1 MEAGDVPLS
10 DSLVGRRLGNH
21 DVLAR
26 LGAGGMGEVYR
37 ARDSKLQRD
46 VALKLL
52 PVHVSQDVERL
63 ARFEREARVLAS
75 LNHPHIAMI
84 YGVEDS
90 DGVHALV
97 LELVEGPT
105 LAERLGQGPL
115 PVPEAITIARQIAD
129 AFDAAH
135 EKGIVHRDLKP
146 DNIKVTPDGIVKVL
160 DFGIAKMRAPD
171 ETVAEASTVTTV
183 GTRAGALLGTA
194 AYMSPEQAR
203 GQAVDKRTDI
213 WAFGCVLFEMLTG
226 QAVFAGETISD
237 TIARVLEREPDW
249 ERLPSTTPA
258 NMRRL
263 LRRCLEK
270 DPKQRLRDIGD
281 ARPELQ
287 ETLAPAPDGDR
298 VTGSSRS
305 ALIGMAAGLIVVTA
319 AAVSVAMWRL
329 IPTEAG
335 VTTRF
340 SHVLAEDTPF
350 TELSRSLIA
359 IAPDGSSLVYAAG
372 GRLYHRTL
380 NELDAY
386 PIRGTDGA
394 PSGPFFSPDGQ
405 TLGYWDAAA
414 GELRRIAVGGGT
426 PVSVTRATALYGAN
440 WESDGTIVY
449 GQQDGIWRVSGNGGA
464 PERIVQID
472 PGELVHGPRMLPGGT
487 AVMFSLTSRA
497 ELVGQPTAWDAARV
511 LAQTLQTGQR
521 HEIAR
526 GGDARILPTGHLIY
540 ALGTVIYAVPIDLAT
555 LEVKGAPTPLIEG
568 VQRGVRGSGGQ
579 GGSANY
585 DVGSNGTLVYVPGFV
600 LAAGVPR
607 RLLSVDLSGNSV
619 PLIDDERDFWRPRI
633 SPDGT
638 RVAVEALRPNS
649 ASQVWIVDLERRT
662 LNPVGGERDT
672 GYPVWTPDGKS
683 VIYRRGEG
691 GLYRQPVDG
700 SEGAQLLVNSPGSA
714 FRVMDVS
721 RDGVVAVARGSP
733 QDDIQT
739 FHLGSG
745 VMSEFLA
752 TPVREYMASFSPD
765 GRWLAYTSNESGRD
779 EVYVRPFPRTQTV
792 ARLVSIDGGSG
803 PAWAPNGSAL
813 YYRGASGEMMA
824 VPVMLTPTFTSG
836 RPRTLF
842 RFAGVYRMSGTATAY
857 DIHPD
862 GKRFIMVSERKDAAA
877 TPRQQVNI
885 VLNWFE
891 ELRRLAPA
899 TR

>member
-1 MEAGDVPLS
+1 
-10 DSLVGRRLGNH
+10 
-21 DVLAR
+21 
-26 LGAGGMGEVYR
+26 MGEVYR
-37 ARDSKLQRD
+37 ARDTKLKRD
-46 VALKLL
+46 VALKIL
-52 PVHVSQDVERL
+52 PAHVSQDVERL

-75 LNHPHIAMI
+75 LNHPHIAAI
-84 YGVEDS
+84 YGVEET
-90 DGVHALV
+90 DGVRALV

-105 LAERLGQGPL
+105 LAEQLGGGPM
-115 PVPEAITIARQIAD
+115 PVREALSGARQIAE
-129 AFDAAH
+129 ALDAAH

-146 DNIKVTPDGIVKVL
+146 ANIKLTPDGIVKVL

-171 ETVAEASTVTTV
+171 EAAVEASTVTTV

-203 GQAVDKRTDI
+203 GQAVDKRSDI
-213 WAFGCVLFEMLTG
+213 WAFGCVLYEMLTG
-226 QAVFAGETISD
+226 QAAFAGQTVSD
-237 TIARVLEREPDW
+237 TVARIIEREPDW
-249 ERLPSTTPA
+249 SRLPGTTPA
-258 NMRRL
+258 NVRHL

-281 ARPELQ
+281 ARVDLDERSGIAPEL
-287 ETLAPAPDGDR
+287 PR
-298 VTGSSRS
+298 TGLLGSRRAI
-305 ALIGMAAGLIVVTA
+305 ALWAAIGVAVTA
-319 AAVSVAMWRL
+319 AVAGAIGWVL
-329 IPTEAG
+329 KPTSTP
-335 VTTRF
+335 VISRF
-340 SHVLAEDTPF
+340 SHVLDEDLPF
-350 TELSRSLIA
+350 TNVYNRSLA
-359 IAPDGSSLVYAAG
+359 AVAPDGSAVVYTAG
-372 GRLYHRTL
+372 GRLYRRAL

-394 PSGPFFSPDGQ
+394 PSAPFFSPDGQ

-414 GELRRIAVGGGT
+414 GELRRIALGGGT
-426 PVSVTRATALYGAN
+426 PVLVTRATALYGAN

-472 PGELVHGPRMLPGGT
+472 PGELVYGPRMLPGGT

-497 ELVGQPTAWDAARV
+497 DLVGQPTAWDAARV

-526 GGDARILPTGHLIY
+526 GADARILPTGHLIY

-555 LEVKGAPTPLIEG
+555 LEVKGAPAPLIEG

-585 DVGSNGTLVYVPGFV
+585 DVSSNGTLVYVPGFT

-607 RLLSVDLSGNSV
+607 RLLAVDLSGNSV
-619 PLIDDERDFWRPRI
+619 PMIDDERDFWRPRI

-638 RVAVEALRPNS
+638 RVVVEVLSPNS
-649 ASQVWIVDLERRT
+649 ASQVWSVDLERRT
-662 LNPVGGERDT
+662 LNPVGDERDT

-691 GLYRQPVDG
+691 SLYRQPVDG
-700 SEGAQLLVNSPGSA
+700 SEGAQLVDSPGAA

-721 RDGVVAVARGSP
+721 RDGVVAVAKGSP

-739 FHLGSG
+739 FHPGTG

-752 TPVREYMASFSPD
+752 TPAREYMASFSPD

-779 EVYVRPFPRTQTV
+779 EVYVRPFPRTEGV
-792 ARLVSIDGGSG
+792 ARLVSIGGGSG
-803 PAWAPNGSAL
+803 PVWAPNGSTL
-813 YYRGASGEMMA
+813 YYRGASGDMMS
-824 VPVMLTPTFTSG
+824 VPVTLTPTFTSG
-836 RPRTLF
+836 RPQTLF
-842 RFAGVYRMSGTATAY
+842 RFTGVYRMSGTATAY

-891 ELRRLAPA
+891 ELKRLAP
-899 TR
+899 R